1 MSAASASS
9 SLAAPKGLRRNDM
22 VFFLALFPSLRLIR
36 GSQSF
41 FFLLVPGDDK
51 SPLRSHHQWGRPAGA
66 INFLCDGVDCVIGAS
81 NTPKQPVEPHAFQR
95 IVTTTFETFF
105 FLPSYGVKKDATLVR
120 GISKRM
126 QESLHFCDPLLLF
139 RSSLFD

>member
-41 FFLLVPGDDK
+41 FFLLVPGGDK

-105 FLPSYGVKKDATLVR
+105 FLPSYGVKKT
-120 GISKRM
+120 
-126 QESLHFCDPLLLF
+126 LLLYVALVKGCKRVSIF
-139 RSSLFD
+139 ATRCCFSVPAS